1 MSSKRK
7 RNQGDDNGSSR
18 NLDGRR
24 IRTVNEAKALAEYL
38 AVKPEMDR
46 KEKEERRRRWQAVVE
61 AAEKRQEELKN
72 GGGKHKIDGQWME
85 DKEEMNEKARE
96 AVLAAMRDGVWTDNL
111 RDTIL
116 GGSSTSAS
124 SSEGSGQDT
133 QNSSE
138 EDSDE
143 EQEAGDVPMPS
154 EPAVKSV
161 PARKFIGFDD
171 DDEFMRCGAYAQT
184 VEPNE
189 PGYYG
194 KTRKHVRKLISETQ
208 RAANDRPG
216 GGEGETDLRSE
227 AEKAA
232 STILKLVDSEV
243 PIPKA
248 KHGAMLEEA
257 TTTASH
263 FLEKSRA
270 PAQVCDRCHDL
281 IHHNKA
287 VSVPTPTIY
296 SIQEYLK
303 ESPHRDNRIYHVID
317 AADFPLSLVDNI
329 YDALS
334 IQEPRSK
341 NRRASTEK
349 YRWGRKLPTI
359 SFVITRS
366 DLLAATKEQVDSKME
381 YVRSVLRDAL
391 KLSSEEFRLGNVHMI
406 SAHRGWWTKQVKEDI
421 REHGGGIWVVGK
433 ANVGKSSFIEACF
446 PKDSRNLEKIAEL
459 VERRAVESDINQFN
473 DVALGSDC
481 LLPPAP
487 REDLYPVLPVVSSV
501 PGTTVSPIRIPF
513 GHGKGEMIDLPGLD
527 RGQLLNHVRDEHKRD
542 LTMTKRKKPE
552 RLTVKPGQSL
562 LLGGG
567 LVRITAEN
575 ADHVLMA
582 ACFVPIEAHVTKTEK
597 AVEMQAGQRPYP
609 GEQIMREESISSISS
624 AGIFE
629 LKWDVTRSHL
639 PTSIAKAVEDHGI
652 PVPRLPYKV
661 MSTDILIE
669 GCGWVELT
677 VQIRA
682 GSTSEGSESPSSVP
696 RVEVFSPNGQHIG
709 SRPPIECWN
718 FIAEKRAADKRKRPS
733 RGRQNVGLKRR
744 TQQSR

>member
-1 MSSKRK
+1 
-7 RNQGDDNGSSR
+7 
-18 NLDGRR
+18 
-24 IRTVNEAKALAEYL
+24 
-38 AVKPEMDR
+38 
-46 KEKEERRRRWQAVVE
+46 
-61 AAEKRQEELKN
+61 
-72 GGGKHKIDGQWME
+72 
-85 DKEEMNEKARE
+85 
-96 AVLAAMRDGVWTDNL
+96 
-111 RDTIL
+111 
-116 GGSSTSAS
+116 
-124 SSEGSGQDT
+124 
-133 QNSSE
+133 
-138 EDSDE
+138 
-143 EQEAGDVPMPS
+143 
-154 EPAVKSV
+154 
-161 PARKFIGFDD
+161 
-171 DDEFMRCGAYAQT
+171 
-184 VEPNE
+184 
-189 PGYYG
+189 
-194 KTRKHVRKLISETQ
+194 
-208 RAANDRPG
+208 
-216 GGEGETDLRSE
+216 
-227 AEKAA
+227 
-232 STILKLVDSEV
+232 
-243 PIPKA
+243 
-248 KHGAMLEEA
+248 
-257 TTTASH
+257 
-263 FLEKSRA
+263 
-270 PAQVCDRCHDL
+270 
-281 IHHNKA
+281 
-287 VSVPTPTIY
+287 
-296 SIQEYLK
+296 
-303 ESPHRDNRIYHVID
+303 
-317 AADFPLSLVDNI
+317 
-329 YDALS
+329 
-334 IQEPRSK
+334 
-341 NRRASTEK
+341 
-349 YRWGRKLPTI
+349 
-359 SFVITRS
+359 
-366 DLLAATKEQVDSKME
+366 
-381 YVRSVLRDAL
+381 
-391 KLSSEEFRLGNVHMI
+391 MI

-459 VERRAVESDINQFN
+459 VERRVADSDINQFN
-473 DVALGSDC
+473 DVSLGSDS

-575 ADHVLMA
+575 PDHVLMA

-609 GEQIMREESISSISS
+609 GEQIMREETTASISS

-682 GSTSEGSESPSSVP
+682 GSKSEESESPSSMP
-696 RVEVFSPNGQHIG
+696 QVEVFSPNGQHIG

-744 TQQSR
+744 AQQSR

>member
-1 MSSKRK
+1 MSHCLKCTYPRAVGFRQIPSRPLALTRRLSLLALPRELFAHAELYGNRHPSQLLARSQLCYLSTTTQSYPQPSK
-7 RNQGDDNGSSR
+7 
-18 NLDGRR
+18 
-24 IRTVNEAKALAEYL
+24 
-38 AVKPEMDR
+38 P
-46 KEKEERRRRWQAVVE
+46 VE
-61 AAEKRQEELKN
+61 
-72 GGGKHKIDGQWME
+72 D
-85 DKEEMNEKARE
+85 
-96 AVLAAMRDGVWTDNL
+96 VLPVCCPG
-111 RDTIL
+111 
-116 GGSSTSAS
+116 
-124 SSEGSGQDT
+124 
-133 QNSSE
+133 
-138 EDSDE
+138 
-143 EQEAGDVPMPS
+143 
-154 EPAVKSV
+154 
-161 PARKFIGFDD
+161 
-171 DDEFMRCGAYAQT
+171 CGAYAQT

-194 KTRKHVRKLISETQ
+194 KTRKHVRKLILESQ
-208 RAANDRPG
+208 RAAKDRPG
-216 GGEGETDLRSE
+216 SGEEETDLRSE

-248 KHGAMLEEA
+248 KHGAMLQEA
-257 TTTASH
+257 ATTASH

-317 AADFPLSLVDNI
+317 AADFPMSLVDNI

-391 KLSSEEFRLGNVHMI
+391 KLSSEHFRLGNVHMI

-459 VERRAVESDINQFN
+459 VERRAVESDINQLN
-473 DVALGSDC
+473 DVSLGSDSI
-481 LLPPAP
+481 LPPAP

-527 RGQLLNHVRDEHKRD
+527 RGQLLNHVLDEHKRD

-575 ADHVLMA
+575 PDHVLMA
-582 ACFVPIEAHVTKTEK
+582 ACFVPIETHVTKTEK

-609 GEQIMREESISSISS
+609 GEQIMREEATASISS

-652 PVPRLPYKV
+652 PIPRLPYKV

-682 GSTSEGSESPSSVP
+682 GSKSEELESSRSVP

-718 FIAEKRAADKRKRPS
+718 FIAAKRAADKRKRPS

-744 TQQSR
+744 AQQSR